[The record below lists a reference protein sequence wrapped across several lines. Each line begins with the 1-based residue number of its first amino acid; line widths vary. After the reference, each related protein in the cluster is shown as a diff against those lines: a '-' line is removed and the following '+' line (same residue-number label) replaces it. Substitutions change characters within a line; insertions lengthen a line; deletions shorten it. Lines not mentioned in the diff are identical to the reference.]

1 MLLFTPMNE
10 IIDNDFNS
18 ELAKSCQA
26 CQASCCRKG
35 SVFLPTKEY
44 TNIVDWL
51 GKNSPDELGEFQS
64 RSIKYADFYLYDQRE
79 ACQFLDD
86 RNLCRLHLEG
96 VKPTECFWWPFHVYV
111 DEANRLEIRLST
123 SCCDGYKHFRPN
135 LPFISIIEEQA
146 RKFGADLIRAFR
158 KVYKGSYDTKLVK
171 KL

>member
-1 MLLFTPMNE
+1 VNE
-10 IIDNDFNS
+10 IVNNDFNT

-35 SVFLPTKEY
+35 LLFLPTQEY
-44 TNIVDWL
+44 RNIVNWL
-51 GKNSPDELGEFQS
+51 ENKSPGELNEFQG
-64 RSIKYADFYLYDQRE
+64 RAVEHEGFYLYDQRE
-79 ACQFLDD
+79 VCQFLDD
-86 RNLCRLHLEG
+86 QNLCRLHLQG

-111 DEANRLEIRLST
+111 NDANSLEIRLST

-158 KVYKGSYDTKLVK
+158 SVYKGSYDTKLVK
-171 KL
+171 NL